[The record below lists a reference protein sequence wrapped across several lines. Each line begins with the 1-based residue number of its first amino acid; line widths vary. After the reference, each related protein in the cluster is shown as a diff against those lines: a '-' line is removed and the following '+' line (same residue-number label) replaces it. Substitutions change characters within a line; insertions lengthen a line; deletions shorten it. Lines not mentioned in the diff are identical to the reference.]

1 MSDCCSDALDQQFKE
16 RFPKLDHS
24 SVKMVA
30 ALANAHH
37 ILFSVMERAFSKSGI
52 TPQSMEVL
60 RILYLRKEQGYLLG
74 EIGEQL
80 MVSPANV
87 TGLVEGLVKKGLV
100 DRKEQPG
107 DRRKRLTELTPL
119 GIEFIEKLIPV
130 IAGFFGE
137 VFTSLSS
144 EDKQQLYDR
153 LNQLS
158 KLLRPYWDKRL
169 APQILMP
176 EALQRA
182 LPSMKKRM

>member
-1 MSDCCSDALDQQFKE
+1 MADRGMEVIERRFKE
-16 RFPKLDHS
+16 RFPELDHS

-52 TPQSMEVL
+52 TPQSIEVL
-60 RILYLRKEQGYLLG
+60 KILYMRKEQGYLLG

-100 DRKEQPG
+100 ERKEQPG

-119 GIEFIEKLIPV
+119 GIEFMENLIPV
-130 IAGFFGE
+130 IARFFNE
-137 VFTSLSS
+137 VFASLSPK
-144 EDKQQLYDR
+144 DKQQLYDR

-158 KLLRPYWDKRL
+158 NLLRPYWEKRL
-169 APQILMP
+169 NPNIRMP
-176 EALQRA
+176 KSIHKAV
-182 LPSMKKRM
+182 PSRKKAR